1 MQRHPFQG
9 FGLAAVFAGL
19 SVLGAAGSVSA
30 ATCDAEDELV
40 IGDHQPLSGA
50 SAAFGE
56 QTHRGVILAIKHYN
70 EGTHPLNTMPCLEVG
85 GKKYKLKTVVYD
97 NKYTAEGGIAAANRL
112 VFEDG
117 AKYVVGSVGSGP
129 SMAASDAVFEPN
141 KIIFA
146 STGWSTNVIGEDK
159 PYTFRLNATSRE
171 YGIAFWQWAVGEGN
185 LPDIK
190 TMAMAT
196 RDDEAGR
203 GSAPPY
209 IEVVESFGV
218 ENVALEFWTIGTT
231 DFYPY
236 LTRLMAAEPDLIDV
250 GSNPVEEGLKI
261 KQLRELGWEG
271 PIRALCNLP
280 EVTMET
286 AGGPEVMEGVYC
298 AYPFDWDAGPP
309 YITEQMAKFR
319 DEYRADYPGDE
330 PAALTMAVY
339 DVTVGL
345 VEAMKQAGTVED
357 TTKVRDALEN
367 LSWELSSGVMTSW
380 GGKETY
386 GRAHQVVQPVPV
398 SQFKDGKTAVV
409 GMPIVP
415 VP

>member
-1 MQRHPFQG
+1 MQNHPFRR
-9 FGLAAVFAGL
+9 FGLAATFAA
-19 SVLGAAGSVSA
+19 VTALGAAGSVSA
-30 ATCDAEDELV
+30 ATCDAEDELL

-70 EGTHPLNTMPCLEVG
+70 DGTHPMNPTPCLEVG

-112 VFEDG
+112 VFQDG
-117 AKYVVGSVGSGP
+117 AKYSVGSVGSGP
-129 SMAASDAVFEPN
+129 SVAASDAVFEPN
-141 KIIFA
+141 KIIFV

-171 YGIAFWQWAVGEGN
+171 FGIAFWQWAVGEGN

-190 TMAMAT
+190 TMALAT

-203 GSAPPY
+203 GATPPY
-209 IEVVESFGV
+209 LEIVNSFGV

-250 GSNPVEEGLKI
+250 SSNPVEEGLKI

-280 EVTMET
+280 QVTMET
-286 AGGPEVMEGVYC
+286 AGGPEVVEGVYC
-298 AYPFDWDAGPP
+298 AYPVDFDAGPP
-309 YITEQMAKFR
+309 YITEQMARFR

-330 PAALTMAVY
+330 HAAGAARRGAYVRTSCSRLTHRRENQIRSADRASCSPFGPIRRSLY
-339 DVTVGL
+339 TPR
-345 VEAMKQAGTVED
+345 D
-357 TTKVRDALEN
+357 TIHAAE
-367 LSWELSSGVMTSW
+367 
-380 GGKETY
+380 
-386 GRAHQVVQPVPV
+386 RAR
-398 SQFKDGKTAVV
+398 
-409 GMPIVP
+409 
-415 VP
+415 